1 MDDPLVLIEEKVME
15 MSSKF
20 DEKWMESF
28 LQCQRKVFRNSIV
41 KKLAVTKGEGK
52 KFFYRKKNFRKKF
65 LILSLFY
72 PSFY

>member
-41 KKLAVTKGEGK
+41 KKLAVTKGEEN
-52 KFFYRKKNFRKKF
+52 KFFYRKKNFRK
-65 LILSLFY
+65 
-72 PSFY
+72 